1 MFSQSKRA
9 ANCFVFIWVVHLWT
23 SIEESYAGV
32 HFCIG
37 VYHVT
42 WLFLPWPMAMALYFI
57 FYFLVQ
63 VFLAFSIFI
72 WLKFC
77 NQGINILLTA
87 DEHCIGRLVEDV
99 RFQID
104 SNSVSANHCRIYRTK
119 ITNENM
125 ENTTSIFLKDTR
137 LWLRYRALVPS
148 SFLLLERGR
157 KECFF

>member
-1 MFSQSKRA
+1 MLEFTSAWEFIMWPGCSCRDRWQWRFI
-9 ANCFVFIWVVHLWT
+9 CF
-23 SIEESYAGV
+23 
-32 HFCIG
+32 
-37 VYHVT
+37 
-42 WLFLPWPMAMALYFI
+42 FI
-57 FYFLVQ
+57 FWFK
-63 VFLAFSIFI
+63 FSLLFQFFT

-104 SNSVSANHCRIYRTK
+104 SNSVSANHCRINRTK

-137 LWLRYRALVPS
+137 LWLRYIALVPS

-157 KECFF
+157 KECFFFNLIIF